1 MITAQHLREAA
12 RVVSDGL
19 SPYEREDREDWSA
32 RAGRLDWDVE
42 QTIVH
47 FLGALAKY
55 TLYLASRSQCFLAVA
70 LGKFSD
76 ATHAELIASI
86 RPLAEGLASVAEGAP
101 DGVRAFH
108 ASGLLTPGRYLGL
121 ACEEVLVHGD
131 DALRGF
137 GDRLTPPMGARRR
150 SAWAEHP
157 TTAPDP
163 DAWVALLAATGR
175 RY

>member
-1 MITAQHLREAA
+1 MITAEHLREAA

-19 SPYEREDREDWSA
+19 TPYEGDDWSV
-32 RAGRLDWDVE
+32 RAGLLDWDVE

-55 TLYLASRSQCFLAVA
+55 TLYLASRSQSFLAVA
-70 LGKFSD
+70 VGKFSD
-76 ATHAELIASI
+76 ATHPELIASI

-101 DGVRAFH
+101 DGVRVFH
-108 ASGLLTPGRYLGL
+108 ASGLLTPDRYLGL

-137 GDRLTPPMGARRR
+137 GDRLNPPMGLVGDLLG
-150 SAWAEHP
+150 AEHP

-163 DAWVALLAATGR
+163 DAWVGLLAATGR